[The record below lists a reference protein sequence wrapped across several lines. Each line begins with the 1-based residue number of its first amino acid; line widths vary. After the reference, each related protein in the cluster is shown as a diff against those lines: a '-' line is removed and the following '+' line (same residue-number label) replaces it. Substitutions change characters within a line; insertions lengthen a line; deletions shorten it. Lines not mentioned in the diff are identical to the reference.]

1 MLPWQNIFNS
11 KQIAADIGEKLAN
24 KEKVLH
30 GGISRNLLFLVKEV
44 GIMPP
49 SYQL

>member
-24 KEKVLH
+24 NGRVLH

-44 GIMPP
+44 EIMPP
-49 SYQL
+49 SHQQ